1 MEYKVIRDNETVD
14 QIVYRFYGSSY
25 GYLELVLKNNVFL
38 YKEGIYLT
46 KGLVITLPEEQKEAK
61 ARVTLWE

>member
-1 MEYKVIRDNETVD
+1 MKYKIIRENEPLD
-14 QIVYRFYGSSY
+14 EIVYRFYGSSY

-38 YKEGIYLT
+38 YKEGAYLT
-46 KGLVITLPEEQKEAK
+46 KGLVINLPEEQKEAK